1 MTPIRPSDFRSRSR
15 LNARD
20 HKRDEACPEGTPR
33 CLCRKLAELYES
45 GRLKLYR
52 GTVSRARLEDHL
64 GLGRNTLSPK
74 ARAAPQ
80 EAPGRCL
87 RRFDQLLESW
97 GHGTVWTEKI
107 PAIRR
112 VLEARKAAGTLPV
125 NERGNLNRTEILREF
140 GVGDGSVHVIQRR
153 APKLQAVLDAYD
165 TTRDDPAYTAYKHDV
180 LETRLKKVLASREP
194 KLTHGRIVSPKW
206 LADRL
211 GVTPATLT
219 STPKLNDLI
228 EEKQREIDRQLRQ
241 GRTRKSFRVG
251 GASHINLGARPYSKT
266 HKRAFDFSGLVPD
279 YGLEYAEKIGTVF
292 VAVSE
297 EVRLIPKVPL
307 PQNPALPGLAWKSDH
322 PATLQSQSAAEVAPD
337 SRTQQSSNALRSCTS
352 RSSPTRRAQTSTRT
366 RDRLTL
372 HCRLSRS
379 SGKRGCSLVCGF
391 HVQRE
396 KNSGE
401 QTLHDRASQKHV
413 RWSRTRRRSCRFA
426 QYRDI
431 EFSSRQRRNR
441 IFGDFGDRTVQARRP
456 AERASRGDPDV
467 VRGALGPAAKRGVAG
482 L

>member
-279 YGLEYAEKIGTVF
+279 YGLEYAEKVGTVF
-292 VAVSE
+292 IALSE
-297 EVRLIPKVPL
+297 GLVNPKSHYHRIRHFLGWLVTGPSGDI
-307 PQNPALPGLAWKSDH
+307 AI
-322 PATLQSQSAAEVAPD
+322 AE
-337 SRTQQSSNALRSCTS
+337 R
-352 RSSPTRRAQTSTRT
+352 
-366 RDRLTL
+366 
-372 HCRLSRS
+372 
-379 SGKRGCSLVCGF
+379 F
-391 HVQRE
+391 
-396 KNSGE
+396 
-401 QTLHDRASQKHV
+401 
-413 RWSRTRRRSCRFA
+413 RRRQKVERTEFERAVLLYKSELTYEEGAGGRA
-426 QYRDI
+426 HKRLVHLTSII
-431 EFSSRQRRNR
+431 EK
-441 IFGDFGDRTVQARRP
+441 FGEAGLFPPVWIP
-456 AERASRGDPDV
+456 RASRDKARANKHSTTEP
-467 VRGALGPAAKRGVAG
+467 R
-482 L
+482 